1 MKLVTYSVDGR
12 QSVGFLVKDQ
22 VCDLGKAAG
31 ALNFDIEPGADLVSV
46 ANNEYRDLLGKIE
59 EAAQASLDDG
69 WCVPLN
75 KAKLHAPYR
84 PRQNILIA
92 GGNTPDE
99 FVPQRMRNGKAMLR
113 YHTKAPSAVIGP
125 GEEISWPRQLTTQV
139 HAEPHLA
146 VVIGETT
153 SYVEPSEVMSKVFG
167 FTVAT
172 NVVAQDLKRKHGQW
186 DKAVS
191 LDTFMP
197 WGPVVVTAD
206 EVDVGELACRLW
218 LNERMAVSGGAESG
232 LLKTADVLSE
242 LSFGM
247 VLHPGDVVLTG
258 TAESVGHGEVPERW
272 LQDGDVVQSAIEGVV
287 QIMNPVSTY

>member
-1 MKLVTYSVDGR
+1 MKLVTYSVEGR
-12 QSVGFLVKDQ
+12 QRVGFLLDEQ
-22 VCDLGKAAG
+22 VCDLGKAAS
-31 ALNFDIEPGADLVSV
+31 ALGFDLSPGGDLASV
-46 ANNEYRDLLGKIE
+46 ATNEYRGLLNEID
-59 EAAQASLDDG
+59 EAARESMQDEWCTPLDE
-69 WCVPLN
+69 
-75 KAKLHAPYR
+75 AQLHAPYR

-99 FVPQRMRNGKAMLR
+99 FTSQRMRNGRPMLR
-113 YHTKAPSAVIGP
+113 YHTKAPSAVADP
-125 GEEISWPRQLTTQV
+125 GEAISWPRQLSTEV
-139 HAEPHLA
+139 HAEPHVA
-146 VVIGETT
+146 VVIGAAT
-153 SYVEPSEVMSKVFG
+153 SYVEPSDVMANVFG

-197 WGPVVVTAD
+197 WGPVLVTAD
-206 EVDVGELACRLW
+206 EVDLSELSCRLW
-218 LNERMAVSGGAESG
+218 LNDRMAISGGAESG
-232 LLKTADVLSE
+232 LLKTAEILSE

-272 LQDGDVVQSAIEGVV
+272 LQDRDVVQSGIEGVV
-287 QIMNPVSTY
+287 QITNPVSTY